1 MAFRLSIVTKPK
13 STCINL
19 KLLPKQNLSKILTQM
34 FASAK
39 KAERIDWVAVSQN
52 AFEIS
57 IFAKAFLRLEY
68 IGAEWFP

>member
-1 MAFRLSIVTKPK
+1 
-13 STCINL
+13 
-19 KLLPKQNLSKILTQM
+19 M